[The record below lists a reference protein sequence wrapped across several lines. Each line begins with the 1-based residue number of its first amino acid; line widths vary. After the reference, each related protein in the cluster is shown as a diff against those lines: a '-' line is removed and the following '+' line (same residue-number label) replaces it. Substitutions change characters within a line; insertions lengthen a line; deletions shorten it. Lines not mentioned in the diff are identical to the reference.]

1 MAGNGK
7 PGWLPVIEDGH
18 TLDLAHLRRKGL
30 LVVDGVQRT
39 ATIQWHVG
47 VSRAPTLEVAM
58 TCFATPEYGWLE
70 LRYKLPKSDG
80 SSIDMHE
87 RIHLLPRPQPYGG
100 YRIFAKCPFSGRAC
114 RCLYLLNGA
123 ARFQSRHGYSVRPQ
137 HRTQGLAKHQR
148 LLEQRSAVGNKL
160 LRKFPSAARLAMD
173 GSDVPPRPKG
183 MHVKT
188 YERLAARWR
197 LYDQM
202 ANATF
207 DRWFERC

>member
-39 ATIQWHVG
+39 ATIQWHFG

-87 RIHLLPRPQPYGG
+87 RIHLLLIEEAGKG
-100 YRIFAKCPFSGRAC
+100 LEDVAAGRVQDA
-114 RCLYLLNGA
+114 RA
-123 ARFQSRHGYSVRPQ
+123 ALQKIKRRR
-137 HRTQGLAKHQR
+137 
-148 LLEQRSAVGNKL
+148 
-160 LRKFPSAARLAMD
+160 AA
-173 GSDVPPRPKG
+173 
-183 MHVKT
+183 
-188 YERLAARWR
+188 
-197 LYDQM
+197 
-202 ANATF
+202 
-207 DRWFERC
+207 